1 MPTHLWYFVIAVQ
14 ATVQEE
20 LDFLILWNPLRY
32 KFFCAVHV
40 KGSFNPSW
48 RFMMFTVPVPLH
60 SQLSL
65 EAFCGSPAI
74 VYLGFLTVNTNRNI
88 ALIFIL
94 IFLYI
99 LSYTVPEVFFL
110 GGGERGWSA
119 VFSVACSEHC
129 PQMIVLPLNTRFIGL
144 HSSVYDFPLPQCRGK
159 GLGVTVKQ
167 KCWGLGWKQPPPY
180 VLLVSLE
187 SMEGRALSS
196 TAVCCWFRVFPM
208 GHSWSRGRLAL
219 SLLW

>member
-60 SQLSL
+60 SQPSL

-74 VYLGFLTVNTNRNI
+74 AYLGFLTVNTNRNI

-99 LSYTVPEVFFL
+99 LSYTVPEDF
-110 GGGERGWSA
+110 GGGVEG
-119 VFSVACSEHC
+119 VVCCLFCSLLRTLSTNDHVTFKYTVYWPPFFC
-129 PQMIVLPLNTRFIGL
+129 VWLSP
-144 HSSVYDFPLPQCRGK
+144 SSVQRQGPWGHCQTEV
-159 GLGVTVKQ
+159 LGAGVKTAASICFTGVIR
-167 KCWGLGWKQPPPY
+167 KH
-180 VLLVSLE
+180 
-187 SMEGRALSS
+187 GR
-196 TAVCCWFRVFPM
+196 
-208 GHSWSRGRLAL
+208 
-219 SLLW
+219 